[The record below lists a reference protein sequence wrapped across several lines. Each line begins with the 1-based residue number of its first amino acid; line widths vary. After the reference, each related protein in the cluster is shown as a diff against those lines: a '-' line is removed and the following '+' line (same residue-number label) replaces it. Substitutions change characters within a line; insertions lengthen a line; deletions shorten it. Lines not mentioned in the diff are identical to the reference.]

1 MKYTVSFSCLPE
13 EEKNETLLRK
23 KAIKELRKSG
33 TSLVES
39 DISAF
44 VFRKKSIDAR
54 KRDVKLF
61 LRYDV
66 YTGGDSPETDSE
78 SDANFKPCWKKA
90 DVKKRV
96 LIIGAGPAGL
106 FAALTLLENGIKPVI
121 IERGPETS
129 QRKRDIADISRTG
142 VLNGD
147 SNYCFGEGGAG
158 TFSDG
163 KLFSRSGK
171 RGNIGRILQILVYH
185 GADQKI
191 LTDAHPHIGTDKLPQ
206 IIDSIKKTIV
216 NYGGEVLFN
225 TRCTELVIEKGTV
238 GVGANCSA
246 DGDAK
251 KYRIC
256 GVKVTNTKTG
266 AESVINGDTLILACG
281 HSAPDIYKI
290 IASVDKRALEPKT
303 FAVGVRVEHP
313 REIIDRIQY
322 HGKGRGEVLP
332 AAEYRLTAQVGERG
346 VYSFCMCPGGLVV
359 PSASSPD
366 GIVVNGMSPSSRN
379 AYWSNAAIV
388 VECRPEDY
396 VSWGECEG
404 DPLAGL
410 NFRTQIEQTAKKVA
424 QAAVVSN
431 ATQSS
436 SASPVN
442 PQIAP
447 AQKLIDFLEGHRSA
461 VLPKSSY
468 TPGIASVNL
477 DEVLPEHISKRLKEG
492 FRIFDQRMKGFIC
505 KDALLIAPETRTS
518 TPVRILRDAKTFESP
533 YINGLFPAGEGSG
546 YAGGIVSSAMDGENS
561 AKAIVSRV
569 PNIRQ
574 VKVRCAQDL
583 DSAVLP
589 LANNYQAAIKA
600 VVFDMDGVLLDTE
613 SMSDRNWF
621 EAAAEMGISK
631 NDITVALNVCRGS
644 NSKWIEE
651 ELDRRFGTLPGFT
664 GAAFLRRTGELFHE
678 LEVNEGIPLKK
689 GAAEILAYLKKRG
702 YPLALASSTRGEAVK
717 RQLKNAG
724 LIDFFDVIITGDMV
738 KKSKPDPEIYLTACS
753 KLGVPSEE
761 CAGIEDSLNGVRSTA
776 AAGMFAVMVPDMVQP
791 TEDIKPLLFKL
802 CTNLLELKEFL

>member
-1 MKYTVSFSCLPE
+1 MKYTVSFNCTPE
-13 EEKNETLLRK
+13 EEKNETLLRN
-23 KAIKELRKSG
+23 KALKELRKTG
-33 TSLVES
+33 VSLTEKE
-39 DISAF
+39 ISAF

-66 YTGGDSPETDSE
+66 YTDGDTPENDTE
-78 SDANFKPCWKKA
+78 NVFVPRWKKC
-90 DVKKRV
+90 DGNSKRV

-106 FAALTLLENGIKPVI
+106 FAALTLLENGIKPII

-142 VLNGD
+142 VLNSD

-171 RGNIGRILQILVYH
+171 RGNIGRILQILVFH
-185 GADQKI
+185 GADPKI

-206 IIDSIKKTIV
+206 IIDNIKKTII

-225 TRCTELVIEKGTV
+225 TRCTDILTNRTHDTP
-238 GVGANCSA
+238 A
-246 DGDAK
+246 
-251 KYRIC
+251 IC
-256 GVKVTNTKTG
+256 GIKVADTRTG
-266 AESVINGDTLILACG
+266 AERVINGEKLILACG
-281 HSAPDIYKI
+281 HSAPDIYEM

-313 REIIDRIQY
+313 REIIDKIQY
-322 HGKGRGEVLP
+322 HGKERGEVLP
-332 AAEYRLTAQVGERG
+332 AAEYRLTAQVQERG

-396 VSWGECEG
+396 AEWGKFTG

-410 NFRTQIEQTAKKVA
+410 HFRTAIEQAAKKTA
-424 QAAVVSN
+424 STNADSCASSENTTHAKN
-431 ATQSS
+431 ATT
-436 SASPVN
+436 PVN
-442 PQIAP
+442 PQTAP
-447 AQKLIDFLEGHRSA
+447 AQLLVDFLAGKRSSA
-461 VLPKSSY
+461 LPKSSY
-468 TPGIASVNL
+468 TPGVASVCL
-477 DEVLPEHISKRLKEG
+477 DEVLPNHVSARLKEG
-492 FRIFDQRMKGFIC
+492 FLAFDKHMKGFIC
-505 KDALLIAPETRTS
+505 KEALLIAPETRTS
-518 TPVRILRDAKTFESP
+518 TPVRILRDAKTLESP
-533 YINGLFPAGEGSG
+533 IIKGLFPSGEGSG
-546 YAGGIVSSAMDGENS
+546 YAGGIVSSAMDGENC
-561 AKAIVSRV
+561 AKAISSLTQ
-569 PNIRQ
+569 NNTAQEIRQ
-574 VKVRCAQDL
+574 VKARCAQGL
-583 DSAVLP
+583 DSAVLT
-589 LANNYQAAIKA
+589 LANNYQASIKA

-621 EAAAEMGISK
+621 EAASEMGIPRDK
-631 NDITVALNVCRGS
+631 ITEALEACRGS
-644 NSKWIEE
+644 NSRHIEE
-651 ELDRRFGTLPGFT
+651 ELNRRFGTLPGFT

-678 LEVNEGIPLKK
+678 LEVTEGIPLKK
-689 GAAEILAYLKKRG
+689 GAAEILAYLQEKG
-702 YPLALASSTRGEAVK
+702 YPLALASSTKGDTVK

-724 LIDFFDVIITGDMV
+724 LLDFFAVLVTGDMV
-738 KKSKPDPEIYLTACS
+738 FKSKPDPEIYLTACK
-753 KLGVPSEE
+753 KLGVPPEE

-776 AAGMFAVMVPDMVQP
+776 AAGMYAVMVPDKVQP
-791 TEDIKPLLFKL
+791 TEEIKPLLYKL
-802 CTNLLELKEFL
+802 CPDLLCLKEFL